1 MRREEST
8 VCRRTAAFQFVLHS
22 AAKRQWAR
30 AAAPLLKGLRRHAD
44 LCDDVRQVATLL
56 LVKWLAADSLRY
68 EDRGADCFAGWYF
81 SLCRN
86 ACRSALRTC
95 DERRAFRSVESL
107 AEFEEPA
114 VLPPSHAD
122 LSWDELVAAI
132 ADIEDSRLQA
142 VMIDMA
148 AGRKGRQTAEHCH
161 LSPAMV
167 SKLRQKGL
175 AQLRRRFEAE
185 ARHCR

>member
-1 MRREEST
+1 MRKEDST
-8 VCRRTAAFQFVLHS
+8 VCRRSAAFEFVLRS

-30 AAAPLLKGLRRHAD
+30 AAAPLLKGLRRRAD
-44 LCDDVRQVATLL
+44 LRDDVCQVATLL

-68 EDRGADCFAGWYF
+68 EDRGADRFAGWYW

-95 DERRAFRSVESL
+95 DGQRAFRSVESL
-107 AEFEEPA
+107 TEFEQPA
-114 VLPPSHAD
+114 APPPSEAD
-122 LSWDELVAAI
+122 LSWDDLLAAI

-148 AGRKGRQTAEHCH
+148 AGRKGRQTAQNCH
-161 LSPAMV
+161 ISPAMV

-185 ARHCR
+185 TRHCR